1 MTVGWLE
8 VVLGVVGG
16 EHWRAV
22 LLVVRGKW
30 TCNNKHWLEK
40 KKLKGQE
47 QGLTRRD
54 LWTRT
59 HGGAGDG
66 FTGSLY
72 GPRCAVAGR

>member
-1 MTVGWLE
+1 M
-8 VVLGVVGG
+8 VGG

-30 TCNNKHWLEK
+30 TCNDKHWLER
-40 KKLKGQE
+40 KLQGQK

-59 HGGAGDG
+59 EAPVTALLGR
-66 FTGSLY
+66 FTGPMC
-72 GPRCAVAGR
+72 GCRPIMTGRGG